1 MQTKLVRYKY
11 DIDNPPP
18 LTEEQKVRLA
28 RLAAMDDSSIDYSD
42 IPEVTDFSR
51 FVPFRDRHLYRPV
64 KKSTTVRVDADVLQW
79 LKAKGKGYQTR
90 INAILREAMLK
101 DAA

>member
-1 MQTKLVRYKY
+1 MKEQLVRHKF
-11 DIDNPPP
+11 DICNPPP
-18 LTEEQKVRLA
+18 LTAEMKAELE
-28 RLAAMDDSSIDYSD
+28 RLAAMDDADIDFSD
-42 IPEVTDFSR
+42 IPRVTDFSR